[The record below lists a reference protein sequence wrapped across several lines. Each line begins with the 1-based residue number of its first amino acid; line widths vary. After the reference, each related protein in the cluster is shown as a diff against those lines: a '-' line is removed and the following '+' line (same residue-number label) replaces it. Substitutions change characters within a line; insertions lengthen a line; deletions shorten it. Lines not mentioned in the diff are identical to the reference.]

1 MTTEWWGREQ
11 NEGEE
16 YQQSLGNASA
26 TASAYRTSREE
37 QRAQREAKEDLSK
50 KEAGGDDQ
58 GPVCLHSTGAG
69 QKHPEWSGREKVT
82 GVHPSLKQGTHSLH
96 SLYRCISRVLHQ
108 AEWESTGRD

>member
-1 MTTEWWGREQ
+1 MTTEGGGDRMRVK
-11 NEGEE
+11 
-16 YQQSLGNASA
+16 NASRA
-26 TASAYRTSREE
+26 WETPVLAASAYRTDREE

-58 GPVCLHSTGAG
+58 GPVCLHSPGAE

-82 GVHPSLKQGTHSLH
+82 GVHPSLKQGTHALRSLC
-96 SLYRCISRVLHQ
+96 RCISRVLHQ